1 MFRKTLS
8 FLVICLLFCHS
19 AVAQKVGVVLSGGG
33 AKGLYHIGVLQA
45 LEENQV
51 PIDYIAGTSMGAI
64 IAGLY
69 ASGYSPAEMR
79 EIVAS
84 GEVEKWVS
92 GKIDRKY
99 RHYFREMNEQP
110 SMLSVRVNIKG
121 KQRGEKVVQMP
132 SHIISSSQIDMA
144 IVGLFQPA
152 SVASG
157 GDFDKLMIPFRCV
170 AADMNTRTAKVFD
183 SGDLGIAIRSSMSI
197 PMVFKPLQLD
207 SLLLYD
213 GGLIDN
219 FPWRTLEKD
228 FAPDVFIGSKCTA
241 GIAPVDINS
250 DVVSQALMLM
260 TTKTDYSLPEERGI
274 MLDRAVDV
282 GMLDFHRGLDVVDQG
297 YTDALERMPEIL
309 KRVTSRRS
317 VEEVAIRR
325 ESFRKRMPK
334 VVYGGYRADSISSSQ
349 QFYVEHVMRLKD
361 GNGKVDTLSHE
372 ELNDRLNDLLVD
384 DKFECD
390 YPMVSY
396 DVESRKFTIGMN
408 LKARPLL
415 RFSFGGNIS
424 STAFNQAL
432 ISAKYETIGRVSQSA
447 SIDLYLGA
455 ICNMGRIGGRTTL
468 YQKIP
473 IFFDYSYNFGVMN
486 TLYGNFG
493 HLVGVDN
500 TERIKT
506 KEQYGSVS
514 AGFALTRKSVLQ
526 FVVNGGEDLY
536 RKADWDDYT
545 RFTFIGSKLEF
556 KRSTLDHRIFPT
568 KGTNLNL
575 SGIYIYGQD
584 KYQYMEESTFLK
596 NSKMLRK
603 EWFGAKLRW
612 EQYFEMPLIKWFA
625 LGYRLDGV
633 YTNHPKFE
641 SAPTTI
647 MSSPLYAPVP
657 HANMIYMPDFRA
669 AKYAAVGV
677 MPTFK
682 IVDNLMVR
690 AGFYT
695 MFRDKS
701 YTSSHWHYIADLSV
715 VYHTPLGPV
724 SLALTKY
731 DLQSWQNMYLSFN
744 FGLLIF
750 SPKGLFY

>member
-1 MFRKTLS
+1 MFRKTLA
-8 FLVICLLFCHS
+8 FLVITLLLGTS
-19 AVAQKVGVVLSGGG
+19 AVAQRVGVVLSGGG

-45 LEENQV
+45 LEENEV

-69 ASGYSPAEMR
+69 AAGYPPEQMR
-79 EIVAS
+79 DIVAS
-84 GEVEKWVS
+84 GAVETWVS
-92 GKIDRKY
+92 GRIDPKY
-99 RHYFREMNEQP
+99 RYYFREMNEQP
-110 SMLSVRVNIKG
+110 SMLSVRVNIRG
-121 KQRGEKVVQMP
+121 RQRGEKIVQMP

-144 IVGLFQPA
+144 LVGLFGPA
-152 SVASG
+152 TVASG
-157 GDFDKLMIPFRCV
+157 GDFDNLMVPFRCV

-183 SGDLGIAIRSSMSI
+183 SGDLGLAIRSSMSI
-197 PMVFKPLQLD
+197 PMVFKPVKLD
-207 SLLLYD
+207 SMLLYD

-219 FPWRTLEKD
+219 FPWRTLDKE
-228 FAPDVFIGSKCTA
+228 FAPDILIGSKCTA
-241 GIAPVDINS
+241 GSSPVDINS
-250 DVVSQALMLM
+250 NVVSQALMLM
-260 TTKTDYSLPEERGI
+260 TAKTDYSLPDERGI

-282 GMLDFHRGLDVVDQG
+282 GILDFHRGNEIVEQG
-297 YTDALERMPEIL
+297 YSDALERMPEIL
-309 KRVTSRRS
+309 QRVTSRRS
-317 VEEVAIRR
+317 EAEVAARR
-325 ESFRKRMPK
+325 SAFRGRMPEMI
-334 VVYGGYRADSISSSQ
+334 YNAYSADSITNAQ
-349 QFYVEHVMRLKD
+349 EIYVEHVMQLKKID
-361 GNGKVDTLSHE
+361 GTVNELSHE
-372 ELNDRLNDLLVD
+372 ELSDRLNDLLAD
-384 DKFECD
+384 DRFECD

-396 DVESRKFTIGMN
+396 DVESRKFSVGMN

-432 ISAKYETIGRVSQSA
+432 ISTRYETIGRVSQSA
-447 SIDLYLGA
+447 TIDLYLGA

-468 YQKIP
+468 YRKIP

-493 HLVGVDN
+493 HLAGVDN
-500 TERIKT
+500 TERVKT

-514 AGFALTRKSVLQ
+514 AGFALARKSVLQ
-526 FVVNGGEDLY
+526 LVLNGGESLY
-536 RKADWDDYT
+536 RMVNWEDYT
-545 RFTFIGSKLEF
+545 RFTFVGTKLEL

-568 KGTNLNL
+568 RGTNLSL

-584 KYQYMEESTFLK
+584 KYQYLLGPYAPSA
-596 NSKMLRK
+596 SRMLRK

-612 EQYFEMPLIKWFA
+612 EQYFEMPSTKWFA

-633 YTNHPKFE
+633 YTTHPKFE
-641 SAPTTI
+641 SVATTI

-669 AKYAAVGV
+669 AQYMALGV

-682 IVDNLMVR
+682 IIDNLMVR

-695 MFRDKS
+695 MFRDKN
-701 YTSSHWHYIADLSV
+701 YTTSQWHYIADLSV

-724 SLALTKY
+724 SLAFTKY
-731 DLQSWQNMYLSFN
+731 DLRSWRNTYLSFN

-750 SPKGLFY
+750 SQKGLFY

>member
-1 MFRKTLS
+1 MFRKTLA
-8 FLVICLLFCHS
+8 FLVITLMLCTS
-19 AVAQKVGVVLSGGG
+19 AVAQRVGVVLSGGG

-69 ASGYSPAEMR
+69 AAGYSPEQMR
-79 EIVAS
+79 EIVTS

-110 SMLSVRVNIKG
+110 SMISVRVNVKG
-121 KQRGEKVVQMP
+121 KQSGKSVVEMP

-152 SVASG
+152 TVACG
-157 GDFDKLMIPFRCV
+157 GDFNRLMVPFRCV
-170 AADMNTRTAKVFD
+170 AADMNSRMPKVFD
-183 SGDLGIAIRSSMSI
+183 SGDLGVAIRSSMSI
-197 PMVFKPLQLD
+197 PMVFKPVKLD
-207 SLLLYD
+207 SMLLYD
-213 GGLIDN
+213 GGLMDN

-228 FAPDVFIGSKCTA
+228 FAPDIFIGSKCTA
-241 GIAPVDINS
+241 GTAPVDINS
-250 DVVSQALMLM
+250 NVASQALMLM
-260 TTKTDYSLPEERGI
+260 TAKTDYSLPEERGI

-282 GMLDFHRGLDVVDQG
+282 GMLEFHRGLEVVEQG
-297 YTDALERMPEIL
+297 YKDALEQMPEIL
-309 KRVTSRRS
+309 QRITSRRS
-317 VEEVAIRR
+317 VEEVAARR
-325 ESFRKRMPK
+325 EAFRVRMPEML
-334 VVYGGYRADSISSSQ
+334 YEGYSADSITKAQ
-349 QFYVEHVMRLKD
+349 QIYVEHVMQLKD
-361 GNGKVDTLSHE
+361 GDGKVNELSHE
-372 ELNDRLNDLLVD
+372 VFSDRLNELLVD

-390 YPMVSY
+390 YPMLSY
-396 DVESRKFTIGMN
+396 DVDSRKFSIGMN
-408 LKARPLL
+408 LRARPLL

-432 ISAKYETIGRVSQSA
+432 ISARYETIGRVSQSA
-447 SIDLYLGA
+447 FIDLYLGA

-493 HLVGVDN
+493 HLAGVDN

-526 FVVNGGEDLY
+526 LVLNGGESLY
-536 RKADWDDYT
+536 RMVNWDDYT
-545 RFTFIGSKLEF
+545 RFTFVGTKLEL
-556 KRSTLDHRIFPT
+556 KRNTLDHRIFPT
-568 KGTNLNL
+568 KGTNLTL

-584 KYQYMEESTFLK
+584 KYQHLMEPYAPRSR
-596 NSKMLRK
+596 MLRK
-603 EWFGAKLRW
+603 QWLGAKLRW
-612 EQYFEMPLIKWFA
+612 EQYFEMPSTKWFA

-633 YTNHPKFE
+633 YTNHPEFE
-641 SAPTTI
+641 SVPTTI

-669 AKYAAVGV
+669 ARYAAVGV

-682 IVDNLMVR
+682 IIDNLMIR

-695 MFRDKS
+695 MFRDKTHTAS
-701 YTSSHWHYIADLSV
+701 QWHYIADLSV

-724 SLALTKY
+724 SLAFTKY
-731 DLQSWQNMYLSFN
+731 DLQSWRNMYLSFN